1 MVAGGRNQVGFG
13 RWVTCKVWRWVILL
27 FWLLY
32 SVPRW
37 WKSTGIGFGSPAAA
51 RSRMSLDGIGLGKCC
66 GGQRMG
72 KVLILGRSNIGL

>member
-1 MVAGGRNQVGFG
+1 MAETRWGLVDGLLAKFG
-13 RWVTCKVWRWVILL
+13 RWIIHL

-37 WKSTGIGFGSPAAA
+37 WKSTGIGVGGPAAA

-72 KVLILGRSNIGL
+72 TVLILGRLNIGL